1 MTGEA
6 DAVASL
12 VLDEFKKLPAK
23 RKPSVRDNGMHE
35 WVPLSGIVAQGPGL
49 FKCVALATGMKCLPA
64 LKLPQTNG
72 VAIHDWHAEI
82 LALRTFNYFVLEE
95 CRRLALS
102 GETSSAFLR
111 RRTADEIAASPISE
125 NQNLWHGQPFAWR
138 QDMKLHMYCSE
149 APCGDA
155 SMELIMAAQDDA
167 SPWAIPPSIPQTP
180 TPTTDNDNNTNDP
193 LSLPGR
199 AYFSHLGVVRR
210 KPSRGDAPPTLSK
223 SCSDKIAL
231 KQCTS
236 LLSSLTALF
245 VSPGSAYLTS
255 LILPEAQ
262 FSASACQRCFSA
274 DSEVGG
280 RMSPLAHRQSEPPE
294 TAWGGGYAFVPFT
307 VRTTTEDFA
316 YSKRAVAARSTLTS
330 ASNLAVAWSGNGLE
344 EGIIGGVLQ
353 GRKQF
358 SEKGASC
365 TSRRKMWGLGRDVAE
380 LLSVEDG
387 GVISRALAVGVY
399 DDIKEVDLLEARRR
413 VKEETRSEALKGWLR
428 NTGDGSFSL

>member
-1 MTGEA
+1 MTSEA

-12 VLDEFKKLPAK
+12 VIDEFKKLPAK

-49 FKCVALATGMKCLPA
+49 LKCVALATGMKCLPA
-64 LKLPQTNG
+64 SKLPQTNG

-82 LALRTFNYFVLEE
+82 LALRAFNHFVLEE

-102 GETSSAFLR
+102 ADNSSEFLR
-111 RRTADEIAASPISE
+111 RRTADEIASTTAE
-125 NQNLWHGQPFAWR
+125 NETCWHGQPFAWR
-138 QDMKLHMYCSE
+138 QDVKLLMYCSE
-149 APCGDA
+149 VPCGDA
-155 SMELIMAAQDDA
+155 SMELIMAAQDDD
-167 SPWAIPPSIPQTP
+167 SPWEVPPRIPQTP
-180 TPTTDNDNNTNDP
+180 TADTATEPV
-193 LSLPGR
+193 SLPGR

-236 LLSSLTALF
+236 LLSALPALF
-245 VSPGSAYLTS
+245 VSPRDAYLTS
-255 LILPEAQ
+255 LILPESQ

-274 DSEVGG
+274 DSGGG
-280 RMSPLAHRQSEPPE
+280 RMSTLAHRQPAE
-294 TAWGGGYAFVPFT
+294 AGWGGGYAFVPFA
-307 VRTTTEDFA
+307 VRTTTEDFT
-316 YSKRAVAARSTLTS
+316 YSKRAVAARSTQTS

-365 TSRRKMWGLGRDVAE
+365 ASRRKMWGLGRDVAR
-380 LLSVEDG
+380 LLSAEDG
-387 GVISRALAVGVY
+387 GVIAQALAAGAY
-399 DDIKEVDLLEARRR
+399 DDLKEVGLLEARRR
-413 VKEETRSEALKGWLR
+413 VKEETRREALQGWLR